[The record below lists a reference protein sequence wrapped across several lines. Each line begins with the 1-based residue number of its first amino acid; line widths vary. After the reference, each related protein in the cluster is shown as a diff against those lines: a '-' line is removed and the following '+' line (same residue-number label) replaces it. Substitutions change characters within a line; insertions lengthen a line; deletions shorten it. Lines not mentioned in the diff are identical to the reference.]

1 MPPILPKPNYN
12 LVIHG
17 NLENLSANGFAFL
30 TSSEYFTDHKGVTV
44 SVEIND
50 FALPKH
56 NHLEGHV
63 IRCSNDD
70 GVYIVGCQ
78 MPADDFFI
86 REYVKERLKE
96 MKETEN
102 A

>member
-1 MPPILPKPNYN
+1 M
-12 LVIHG
+12 VIHG
-17 NLENLSANGFAFL
+17 TLDNLSANGFAFL
-30 TSSEYFTDHKGVTV
+30 TRNDYFAEHKGINV
-44 SVEIND
+44 SVEID
-50 FALPKH
+50 HFALPNH

-63 IRCSNDD
+63 IRCSNND
-70 GVYIVGCQ
+70 GLYIVGCQ

-96 MKETEN
+96 TEN